1 MKIVQRQF
9 VVGLLD
15 EVLFEVIDPEIG
27 IVKVILLKTVFFAAF
42 VNARI
47 IYKIFCLTFILVEV
61 GLHSV
66 LDLVVVETGLEDT
79 ATQNSLHVLLV
90 VILAV
95 VISTYDFL
103 LVGFP

>member
-42 VNARI
+42 VNTRI
-47 IYKIFCLTFILVEV
+47 IYKIVCKALILVEV
-61 GLHSV
+61 GLHTV
-66 LDLVVVETGLEDT
+66 LDLVVMETGLEDT
-79 ATQNSLHVLLV
+79 ATQDSLHVLLV